1 MGRFVTPAGVVIELG
16 DAAAR
21 AVGFK
26 VADAEVSV
34 PEKSVEKPTRKARQ
48 KKSEE

>member
-16 DAAAR
+16 DVAAR
-21 AVGFK
+21 AVGFRA
-26 VADAEVSV
+26 VDSEGSGS
-34 PEKSVEKPTRKARQ
+34 EKPKEKPTRKARQ

>member
-1 MGRFVTPAGVVIELG
+1 MGRYVTPAGVVIELG

-26 VADAEVSV
+26 AADAKG
-34 PEKSVEKPTRKARQ
+34 PAPAKSDEKPTRKARQ

>member
-1 MGRFVTPAGVVIELG
+1 MGRYVTPAGVVIDLG
-16 DAAAR
+16 DDAAR

-26 VADAEVSV
+26 AEDAKGSA
-34 PEKSVEKPTRKARQ
+34 PAKSDEKPTRKARQ